1 MTETAKATDKGANL
15 ECATL
20 SIPEAGRLVANL
32 SVNGS
37 YAAAARGE
45 FGEILEFGRLR
56 RVAKAPLLRRLGLG
70 EPKAVETAVD
80 DDSIETGV
88 EERIQPAAETP
99 NPPTLI
105 EQILA
110 QVEADGPEF
119 LVPILAHP
127 KCRAFFEQR
136 LNHPHEQ
143 RSNPGLTNAVVT
155 LATLAA
161 NGRDMAR
168 VVTAAAAVTR
178 LIQAAG
184 RKPHDIDIVFR
195 GQRKKLR

>member
-88 EERIQPAAETP
+88 EERIQPAADP
-99 NPPTLI
+99 
-105 EQILA
+105 
-110 QVEADGPEF
+110 
-119 LVPILAHP
+119 
-127 KCRAFFEQR
+127 RAG
-136 LNHPHEQ
+136 
-143 RSNPGLTNAVVT
+143 RSRWPGISSSDPGASEMPGLLRT
-155 LATLAA
+155 
-161 NGRDMAR
+161 
-168 VVTAAAAVTR
+168 TA
-178 LIQAAG
+178 
-184 RKPHDIDIVFR
+184 
-195 GQRKKLR
+195 